1 MNNSRKYVDIADVDV
16 AKISL
21 VGPKKHEFGMMA
33 YVGYIDGGPLRLR
46 LPALRVPWPA
56 GESRFD
62 TKNPKKVELNLSFD
76 GMESDP
82 ALQTAHRKC
91 QEIDNRIADLVYEN
105 RDALF
110 PKEAGRTVNKE
121 DVRRRYQS
129 MLSRG
134 SDANGTTYPDRLKL
148 RIDRDKTNPKLLV
161 GLANKPLLKDAN
173 NNVVSV
179 DADSIGS
186 VLAKGT
192 QVQVIMDAKFLF
204 VVPARQSATSVAWV
218 LRQGKITSV
227 KEADDWDIDDFS
239 PSAPQDAPR
248 AAPPRPASDLLDD
261 DDLDSEDE
269 ELQAAGL

>member
-1 MNNSRKYVDIADVDV
+1 MNNTRKYVDIADVDV

-46 LPALRVPWPA
+46 LPALRAPWPA

-62 TKNPKKVELNLSFD
+62 TKTPKKVELNLSFD

-82 ALQTAHRKC
+82 ALQAAHRKC
-91 QEIDNRIADLVYEN
+91 QEIDDRIADLVYEN

-110 PKEAGRTVNKE
+110 PKEAGRNIGRE
-121 DVRRRYQS
+121 DVRKRYQS

-134 SDANGTTYPDRLKL
+134 SDANGAAYPDRLKL
-148 RIDRDKTNPKLLV
+148 RIDRDKSNPKLLV
-161 GLANKPLLKDAN
+161 GLANKPLIKDAN
-173 NNVVSV
+173 NNILAV
-179 DADSIGS
+179 DADNIGA
-186 VLAKGT
+186 VLTKGT

-218 LRQGKITSV
+218 LRQGKITSI

-239 PSAPQDAPR
+239 PSAPVNAPR
-248 AAPPRPASDLLDD
+248 APPQPASDLLDD
-261 DDLDSEDE
+261 DELDSEDE